1 MLGIDEESG
10 MAIEIDE
17 CDVMAMVAYIYHDD
31 QSYKFDALT
40 DQHKASYCAGVFEY
54 GKSYATDK
62 EQKYTFTKAAE
73 WFDERA
79 KSLGG
84 MKNTSRDRAKTDL
97 EALRVSGNASAFEKI
112 GDKCADIVLAN
123 KK

>member
-112 GDKCADIVLAN
+112 GDKCADIVLDN